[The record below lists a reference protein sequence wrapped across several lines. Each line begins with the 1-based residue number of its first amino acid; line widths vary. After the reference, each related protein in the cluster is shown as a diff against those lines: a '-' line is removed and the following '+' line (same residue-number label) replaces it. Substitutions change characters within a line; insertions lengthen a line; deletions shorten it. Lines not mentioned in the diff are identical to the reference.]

1 MSYSWFD
8 LVGNIGSALI
18 ISTYFLL
25 QVGLIGAKNLWY
37 SLLNFTGAIAITIS
51 LIYEFNL
58 SAFIIEVFWILISL
72 VGIFRYLIEN
82 NHQDKSTNH

>member
-25 QVGLIGAKNLWY
+25 QVGLIEAKNLWY
-37 SLLNFTGAIAITIS
+37 SLLNFIGAIAITIS
-51 LIYEFNL
+51 LVYEFNL

-72 VGIFRYLIEN
+72 VGIFRYLVEN
-82 NHQDKSTNH
+82 SHRDKSATQ